1 MDGTEKSTDV
11 DDDNQIR
18 NSKQQSL
25 KVSFSPKHRPM
36 HVFFIKCDL
45 FCINIALNWS
55 PVFAL
60 VQDETF
66 ANASNVNKNTHGALS
81 SWMEHGKITSSA
93 SIIEKHNMS
102 ESHGHFTMDGR
113 TSARSR
119 TLDSATGV
127 SNGLGEDDDEEDT
140 RNFVSTLDVDA
151 IKV

>member
-11 DDDNQIR
+11 DDDNPIQ

-25 KVSFSPKHRPM
+25 KVSFSPKDRPM
-36 HVFFIKCDL
+36 HILL
-45 FCINIALNWS
+45 FYLNIAITLEHC
-55 PVFAL
+55 FLFL

-66 ANASNVNKNTHGALS
+66 ANAINVNKNTHGALS
-81 SWMEHGKITSSA
+81 SWMEHGKITASP
-93 SIIEKHNMS
+93 SIIEKNNMS
-102 ESHGHFTMDGR
+102 ESHGPFTMDGR

-119 TLDSATGV
+119 TLDSATGI
-127 SNGLGEDDDEEDT
+127 SNGLGEDDEEEDT

>member
-1 MDGTEKSTDV
+1 ME
-11 DDDNQIR
+11 
-18 NSKQQSL
+18 
-25 KVSFSPKHRPM
+25 P
-36 HVFFIKCDL
+36 C
-45 FCINIALNWS
+45 FC
-55 PVFAL
+55 L

-93 SIIEKHNMS
+93 SIIEKNNMS
-102 ESHGHFTMDGR
+102 ESHGHFNMDGR

>member
-1 MDGTEKSTDV
+1 M
-11 DDDNQIR
+11 
-18 NSKQQSL
+18 
-25 KVSFSPKHRPM
+25 
-36 HVFFIKCDL
+36 
-45 FCINIALNWS
+45 
-55 PVFAL
+55 

-81 SWMEHGKITSSA
+81 SWMEHGKIAASA
-93 SIIEKHNMS
+93 SIIEKNNMS

-119 TLDSATGV
+119 TLDSATGI
-127 SNGLGEDDDEEDT
+127 SNGLGEDDEEEDT